1 METIYEI
8 KNSNLFKDTKEF
20 IMLLRKHPELHEQ
33 LRELLSCDNKPVS
46 TPPHLYL
53 TEQPLCSAVG

>member
-1 METIYEI
+1 MGTIYEI
-8 KNSNLFKDTKEF
+8 EDFDLFKDTKEF
-20 IMLLRKHPELHEQ
+20 IMLLRKHPELQVQ

-46 TPPHLYL
+46 TPPHLCL